1 MSIKL
6 NAQSGGSVALDA
18 PTQTTSSADLTFKL
32 PVADGTSGQ
41 ALTTNASG
49 QLAFSTV
56 AGGKVLQVLT
66 ATTSTQASTSSTSY
80 SDNGVTLDI
89 TPSAT
94 SSKILIMVNVG
105 VQSSANTYNAGVSL
119 KLFRDSTEI
128 HTPYFNNEIY
138 GFYHASSTVANMF
151 ARYPLTVLD
160 SPNTTSSITYK
171 TQHAALSTSHT
182 TKSQPAGS
190 GGTSTS
196 YITLMEIG
204 A

>member
-66 ATTSTQASTSSTSY
+66 ATTSSMASTSSTTFA
-80 SDNGVTLDI
+80 DNGLSLAI

-94 SSKILIMVNVG
+94 SSKILAMVNVG
-105 VQSSANTYNAGVSL
+105 VNCSANTYNSGGSIRL
-119 KLFRDSTEI
+119 LRDSTVI
-128 HTPYFNNEIY
+128 HTTLGKFEWY
-138 GFYHASSTVANMF
+138 GFFHASSGVSNMF
-151 ARYPLTVLD
+151 DRYPLTVLD
-160 SPNTTSSITYK
+160 SPNTTSAITYK
-171 TQHAALSTSHT
+171 TQHVALTTSHT
-182 TKSQPAGS
+182 FKSQPAES
-190 GGTSTS
+190 GEVSTS
-196 YITLMEIG
+196 YIILMEIG